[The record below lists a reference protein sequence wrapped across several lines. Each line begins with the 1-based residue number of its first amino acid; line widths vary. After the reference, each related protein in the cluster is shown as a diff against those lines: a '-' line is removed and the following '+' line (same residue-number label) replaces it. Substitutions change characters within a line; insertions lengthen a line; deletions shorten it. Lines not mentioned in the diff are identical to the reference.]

1 MRSFKVWAYRE
12 LSGAKY
18 FEVLLDD
25 RTRLRIN
32 FIEGLTTQQ
41 ALIALGGA
49 LGLKLGPCRI
59 TPMNKLALFDEG
71 DALPEEKKRKLFKA
85 LGSPLH
91 DAMALEL
98 FAQHSGGADQMAE
111 QAALSSLCG
120 SADLG
125 LMPGH
130 NS

>member
-32 FIEGLTTQQ
+32 FIEGLTTQH

-49 LGLKLGPCRI
+49 LGLKLGPCR
-59 TPMNKLALFDEG
+59 TWAAPCMMQRHWNSLLSTLAARIERLSRLLC
-71 DALPEEKKRKLFKA
+71 LP
-85 LGSPLH
+85 
-91 DAMALEL
+91 
-98 FAQHSGGADQMAE
+98 FAVPRSQG
-111 QAALSSLCG
+111 
-120 SADLG
+120 
-125 LMPGH
+125 
-130 NS
+130 